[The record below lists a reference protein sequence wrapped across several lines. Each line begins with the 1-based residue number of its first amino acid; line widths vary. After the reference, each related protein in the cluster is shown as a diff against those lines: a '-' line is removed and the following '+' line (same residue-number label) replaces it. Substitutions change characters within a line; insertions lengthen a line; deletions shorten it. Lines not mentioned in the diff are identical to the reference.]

1 MNKSIYVLLKL
12 ISENPDLPIVPMV
25 DSNIVSDD
33 YGYWL
38 ADWGS
43 SRVDSY
49 LISRSTDK
57 VLFKSEDDVFD
68 VLENILTDEEFENL
82 PDEESECIPI
92 YDSLPW
98 KKAIVVYI
106 NAL

>member
-1 MNKSIYVLLKL
+1 MNKYTHNLLKL
-12 ISENPDLPIVPMV
+12 ISENPDLPIIPVV
-25 DSNIVSDD
+25 DGEIPGDD
-33 YGYWL
+33 CGYWL

-49 LISRSTDK
+49 LISKRNNEM
-57 VLFKSEDDVFD
+57 LFKSDDDVFD
-68 VLENILTDEEFENL
+68 VLEKSLTDEELENL